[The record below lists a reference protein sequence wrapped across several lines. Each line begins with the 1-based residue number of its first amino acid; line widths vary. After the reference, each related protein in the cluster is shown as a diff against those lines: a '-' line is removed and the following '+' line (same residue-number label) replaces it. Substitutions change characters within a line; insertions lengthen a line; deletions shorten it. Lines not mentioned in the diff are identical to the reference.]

1 MERIHREPYNFA
13 ENFSGNWELFQKVLK
28 NRETAFVYDNDGI
41 ISNTSKEV
49 FKRFNERHK
58 INADPT
64 DITEWNYL
72 TRAAEA
78 ARLDEDAIKHAE
90 DGFYDPAVL
99 GNAPAVYGIRRVISR
114 TLSYYGSE
122 RNYILTSRNPEFKD
136 VTEAWFKRKFPEFL
150 SENII
155 IRDSKNISGE
165 EFKVR
170 KLQELALKAPWVV
183 FIDDGQQFIKSV
195 LEADIK
201 NCLVVNIP
209 VGRIEPEFTHERF
222 FVFRRYPKDLQAVY
236 PLNDA
241 INVALDGRR

>member
-1 MERIHREPYNFA
+1 MERLRREPYNFA
-13 ENFSGNWELFQKVLK
+13 ENFSGNWDLFQRVLK
-28 NRETAFVYDNDGI
+28 NRETIFVYDNDGI

-49 FKRFNERHK
+49 FKKFNEKYK
-58 INADPT
+58 INVDPA

-78 ARLDEDAIKHAE
+78 TGLDEDAIKHAE

-99 GNAPAVYGIRRVISR
+99 ANTSAVYGIRRVISR
-114 TLSYYGSE
+114 TLSYYGPK

-165 EFKVR
+165 EFKVQ
-170 KLQELALKAPWVV
+170 KLQQLALKAPWLV

-195 LEADIK
+195 LEADIG
-201 NCLVVNIP
+201 NCLVINIP
-209 VGRIEPEFTHERF
+209 VGRIEPKFTHERF
-222 FVFRRYPKDLQAVY
+222 FVFKRYPKDLQAVY

-241 INVALDGRR
+241 INIALDGCK